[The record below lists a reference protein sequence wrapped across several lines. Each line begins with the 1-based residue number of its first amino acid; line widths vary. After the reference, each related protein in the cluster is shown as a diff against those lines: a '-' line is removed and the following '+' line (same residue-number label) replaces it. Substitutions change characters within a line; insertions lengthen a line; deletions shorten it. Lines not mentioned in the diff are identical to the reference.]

1 MKRIIMLLTLGATLA
16 LMLALA
22 GSASAAKPEVVT
34 FHIEETQV
42 VADCGDFE
50 VRTDVVLDIRAIVFF
65 DDEGN
70 ADFARSH
77 VQIHDFYYN
86 SDTGEGFAETEVS
99 NSVVDLPSEEE
110 ITSVGLRYHVT
121 VPGEGLVLV
130 DVGRLEFDENG
141 EVVFA
146 AGPHQVEEEDF
157 DKLCAALA

>member
-1 MKRIIMLLTLGATLA
+1 MKRMTMLLTLGATIV

-22 GSASAAKPEVVT
+22 GTASAAKPEVRT
-34 FHIEETQV
+34 FQVKGTEV
-42 VADCGDFE
+42 VADCGEFQVLTDF
-50 VRTDVVLDIRAIVFF
+50 VFDIHAIVFF

-70 ADFARSH
+70 EDFARSH

-86 SDTGEGFAETEVS
+86 SETGEGFAETEAS
-99 NSVVDLPSEEE
+99 NPVVDLPGEEE

-130 DVGRLEFDENG
+130 DAGRLEFDENG

-157 DKLCAALA
+157 DKLCDALA

>member
-1 MKRIIMLLTLGATLA
+1 MKRMTMLLTLAAVMA

-22 GSASAAKPEVVT
+22 GSASAAKPEVTT
-34 FHIEETQV
+34 FHIEGTEFIT
-42 VADCGDFE
+42 DCGDFD
-50 VRTDVVLDIRAIVFF
+50 VLTDFVFDIRSIVFF

-77 VQIHDFYYN
+77 VRIHDFYYN
-86 SDTGEGFAETEVS
+86 SETGEGFAETEASNNVS
-99 NSVVDLPSEEE
+99 DLPSGEE

-130 DVGRLEFDENG
+130 DAGRLEFDENG

-157 DKLCAALA
+157 DELCEALA